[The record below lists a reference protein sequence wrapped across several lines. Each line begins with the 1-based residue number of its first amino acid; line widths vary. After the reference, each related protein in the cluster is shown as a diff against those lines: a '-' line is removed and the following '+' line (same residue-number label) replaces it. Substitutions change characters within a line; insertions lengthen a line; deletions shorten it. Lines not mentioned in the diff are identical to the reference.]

1 MSEVLAA
8 LLGALVG
15 GLASAVGTWFLDRRR
30 SSRDAA
36 AHLYREVVPFLKRE
50 LEIGPKDV
58 PGRTVELV
66 GREFSVHG
74 EHPREAFGH
83 AVDSLDR
90 WSTLA
95 NVELGRL
102 ASRFVERIDERRRF
116 IESFDGAGDTTA
128 PKLSI
133 FDDPDYQRHTKD
145 ANDLL
150 TAIDERART
159 FAKRR

>member
-1 MSEVLAA
+1 VTEALAA

-15 GLASAVGTWFLDRRR
+15 GAASVLGTWFLDRRR

-36 AHLYREVVPFLKRE
+36 AHLYREVIPFLLRE
-50 LEIGPKDV
+50 LEIGPTDI

-90 WSTLA
+90 WSVLTGPELA
-95 NVELGRL
+95 
-102 ASRFVERIDERRRF
+102 AKTDHFVRQAADRRDF
-116 IESFDGAGDTTA
+116 IESYDGSSTSSA
-128 PKLSI
+128 PERAI
-133 FDDPDYQRHTKD
+133 FDDPEYR
-145 ANDLL
+145 AL
-150 TAIDERART
+150 TGRAR
-159 FAKRR
+159 AMLKDIDDLARSRARRR